1 MKKTIEIA
9 FKKNLGKGRAWITP
23 KGFTSDFYDLIVSPF
38 AELFKYFK
46 GLKKVHF
53 STVELDENNLI
64 NNEELFDITPRATLE
79 ERAEDIDL
87 AWKMLSGNSAFQTLE
102 NYLQRAGFEVY
113 IYENTDDVV
122 PNLGKGFNYG
132 GVQYGG
138 EVDDKKVQY
147 GGHLGKVIGNRF
159 LNIAGKIKDP
169 AQFINGKHAFYIQGF
184 FDPSDKDWDR
194 IIEIVLRLKP
204 AHAVAVCQIAERKE
218 ADNLYAETEDEDL
231 YDVLDGGEAET
242 EFFKEK
248 INDEE
253 EL

>member
-1 MKKTIEIA
+1 MKTVEIA

-38 AELFKYFK
+38 SELFSYFK

-53 STVELDENNLI
+53 STVEIDENNII
-64 NNEELFDITPRATLE
+64 NNEDLFDITPRETLE

-113 IYENTDDVV
+113 ISENTSGV
-122 PNLGKGFNYG
+122 PNLGTGFNYG
-132 GVQYGG
+132 GVQYDG
-138 EVDDKKVQY
+138 EIDDKHAQY
-147 GGHLGKVIGNRF
+147 GGHLGRVIGNGF

-169 AQFINGKHAFYIQGF
+169 AQFINGNHAFYIQGF
-184 FDPSDKDWDR
+184 FDPSDKEWDR

-204 AHAVAVCQIAERKE
+204 AHTVAVCQIAERKK
-218 ADNLYAETEDEDL
+218 ADNEYYNTSVFA
-231 YDVLDGGEAET
+231 DVIDGGT
-242 EFFKEK
+242 PFTKLFKEK
-248 INDEE
+248 LNRNRGV
-253 EL
+253 